1 MGQACG
7 FSQAD
12 GAQADHAPTSGKITV
27 INQAVDP
34 ARRTIEVWCEIP
46 NKKQGLR
53 AGAFGTVQIA
63 TGIVENG
70 VVVPRT
76 AVQFEEGTDKGSV
89 MVVDAKR
96 IAHKKEIETGQKIDD
111 NVQIVKGL
119 GAGET
124 VVIEGGYGLPDGT
137 QVQVG
142 GGGK

>member
-1 MGQACG
+1 M
-7 FSQAD
+7 
-12 GAQADHAPTSGKITV
+12 
-27 INQAVDP
+27 
-34 ARRTIEVWCEIP
+34 
-46 NKKQGLR
+46 
-53 AGAFGTVQIA
+53 
-63 TGIVENG
+63 
-70 VVVPRT
+70 
-76 AVQFEEGTDKGSV
+76 QFEEGTDKGSV

-96 IAHKKEIETGQKIDD
+96 IAHKKEIGTGQKIDD